1 MLALALGQALIA
13 LSAYARTAIAW
24 VVGVVAF
31 AVTTALLSG
40 LTFRVAVGF
49 LVGAGAT
56 AATMALLLL
65 PLLAA
70 TASRGVVPGA
80 TSDP

>member
-1 MLALALGQALIA
+1 VI
-13 LSAYARTAIAW
+13 
-24 VVGVVAF
+24 GVVAF

-56 AATMALLLL
+56 AATMAVLLL
-65 PLLAA
+65 PLLGG
-70 TASRGVVPGA
+70 TASRGVAPGA
-80 TSDP
+80 RTDP